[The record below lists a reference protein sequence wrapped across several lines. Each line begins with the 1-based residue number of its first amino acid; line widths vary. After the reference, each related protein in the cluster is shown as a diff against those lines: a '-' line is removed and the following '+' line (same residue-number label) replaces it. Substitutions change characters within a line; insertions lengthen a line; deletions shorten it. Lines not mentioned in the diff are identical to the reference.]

1 MTISGSV
8 LVFGT
13 DQRTLPPWLLQS
25 LTGRRQLHQATAY
38 MEKTWHCF
46 HGPVRFLSEQ
56 EGVLFD
62 AAILFGVLKRTCP
75 AAYKHIKRQGVEP
88 LMFATDWLMCLYSRH
103 LPFNTLLRV
112 WDLFFCNGEGCFFCR
127 FYDMPLQRDRY
138 ATGRL

>member
-13 DQRTLPPWLLQS
+13 DQRTLPPWLLQPPA
-25 LTGRRQLHQATAY
+25 GRAELQQVRAHLRR
-38 MEKTWHCF
+38 KCHCF
-46 HGPVRFLSEQ
+46 YSLCFLSTQ

-62 AAILFGVLKRTCP
+62 AAILFSVLKRTCP
-75 AAYKHIKRQGVEP
+75 AAYKHMKRQGVEP

-112 WDLFFCNGEGCFFCR
+112 WDLFFCNGEGLFVQVG
-127 FYDMPLQRDRY
+127 LY
-138 ATGRL
+138 AFT

>member
-13 DQRTLPPWLLQS
+13 DQRTLPPWLLQPS
-25 LTGRRQLHQATAY
+25 TGRAELLQVTAHMGRKY
-38 MEKTWHCF
+38 SIIIFYGALCCLY
-46 HGPVRFLSEQ
+46 PQ

-62 AAILFGVLKRTCP
+62 AAVLFSVLKRTCP
-75 AAYKHIKRQGVEP
+75 AAYKHMQRQGVEP

-112 WDLFFCNGEGCFFCR
+112 WDLFFCNGEG
-127 FYDMPLQRDRY
+127 
-138 ATGRL
+138 